1 MRAKRLRF
9 AIIPD
14 VITTDADSV
23 LYFSRVEKLIQFF
36 KKYCSDTEKDS
47 LFMKFEKSEI
57 FDENSTEKNV
67 EISEKEAKERD
78 REKTKKKKVDV
89 NLSKIWLGTKS
100 DPKWAFF
107 QSDRLASDKKVTHV
121 EVSEV

>member
-1 MRAKRLRF
+1 
-9 AIIPD
+9 
-14 VITTDADSV
+14 
-23 LYFSRVEKLIQFF
+23 
-36 KKYCSDTEKDS
+36 
-47 LFMKFEKSEI
+47 MKFEKSEI